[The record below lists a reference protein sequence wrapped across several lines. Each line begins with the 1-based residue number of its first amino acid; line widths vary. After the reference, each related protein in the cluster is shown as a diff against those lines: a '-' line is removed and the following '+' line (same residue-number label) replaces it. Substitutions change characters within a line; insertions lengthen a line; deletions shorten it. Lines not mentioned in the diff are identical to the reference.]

1 MQSIHATEYRYASSP
16 LRNLAMASSRSDAR
30 SVSTET
36 KAVSIGISRNVA
48 SVTTPVRPIPPA
60 VVQNSSGSS
69 SGPTS
74 CTPFG
79 VRSVMRSTWL
89 AKLPS
94 TWWFLPWM
102 SAARAPPTVT

>member
-1 MQSIHATEYRYASSP
+1 
-16 LRNLAMASSRSDAR
+16 MASSRSEAR
-30 SVSTET
+30 SVSTVT
-36 KAVSIGISRNVA
+36 NAVSIGISRKVA
-48 SVTTPVRPIPPA
+48 SAMMPVRPIPPA
-60 VVQNSSGSS
+60 VVQKSSGSS

-94 TWWFLPWM
+94 T
-102 SAARAPPTVT
+102 